1 MTAQLHTAFHPQDS
15 KKGLKK
21 KKIWKKEEKRLA
33 TITLASSE
41 NSSAPEECEEKSE
54 RPKKV
59 EKTKVPGGFLGE
71 WNGRIICLLLQIQEK
86 EIFFQGGAR
95 SKSFPKKEPVGDP
108 EKSEN
113 KRVPKKK
120 KKFSSKE
127 EPPSRGSEEAA
138 PNNSSS
144 FKKKE
149 KAPKAISGKLEWT
162 SP

>member
-1 MTAQLHTAFHPQDS
+1 MNKQLA
-15 KKGLKK
+15 
-21 KKIWKKEEKRLA
+21 
-33 TITLASSE
+33 
-41 NSSAPEECEEKSE
+41 
-54 RPKKV
+54 V
-59 EKTKVPGGFLGE
+59 EVFP
-71 WNGRIICLLLQIQEK
+71 R
-86 EIFFQGGAR
+86 R

-149 KAPKAISGKLEWT
+149 KAPKAISGRLEWT